1 MKSYFIGAICFF
13 MYEKVIDKLFLI
25 LHVHVIYALDLILM
39 CDLHVFLTVDFSIVL
54 IFLLFH
60 THNFS
65 FIKQASNV

>member
-1 MKSYFIGAICFF
+1 

-54 IFLLFH
+54 IFSLFH
-60 THNFS
+60 THNFL